1 MFLLKIQLKT
11 SIAATIALGVLLF
24 ASAAFADNDDM
35 NPLTKMIDT
44 GADTPEAVKLR
55 AGLGDPAAGR
65 EKSLLCQGC
74 HGTDGISFEPLVPSL
89 AGQYGKYI
97 EKQIRNYQAG
107 TRSHQIM
114 NAMAGTIETE
124 QDRADIAAF
133 FASQPKMK
141 GSGAGNDLG
150 KDLFLHG
157 DISRTVV
164 GCINCHGV
172 RGKGLTPKTSTFPVI
187 GGQNKGYIQRQLT
200 LFRDGIRT
208 NSPSGVM
215 NKIAK
220 KLTNEE
226 IEALAEYA
234 SAQ

>member
-1 MFLLKIQLKT
+1 MFYRKI
-11 SIAATIALGVLLF
+11 SIAAGLALSLALG
-24 ASAAFADNDDM
+24 AGAAFADDDNI
-35 NPLTKMIDT
+35 NPLTKQADNGT
-44 GADTPEAVKLR
+44 DTPEAVQIR
-55 AGLGDPAAGR
+55 SSLGNPAAGR

-74 HGTDGISFEPLVPSL
+74 HGVDGISFEPLVPSL

-114 NAMAGTIETE
+114 NAMVGTIATD

-141 GSGAGNDLG
+141 GSGPGNDVG

-164 GCINCHGV
+164 GCINCHGP
-172 RGKGLTPKTSTFPVI
+172 RGKGITPRTSYFPVI
-187 GGQNKGYIQRQLT
+187 GGQNKEYIKRQLV

-208 NSPSGVM
+208 NSPSNVM

-220 KLTNEE
+220 KLTDAE
-226 IEALAEYA
+226 IDAIAEYA
-234 SAQ
+234 ADQ